1 VPRDACTDLVGRD
14 AMSGLCDGRVAIV
27 TGAGRGLGRAHA
39 LALGREGAQV
49 VVNDL
54 GVELD
59 GSGGGSAPAQQ
70 VVDEIRSLGGDAV
83 TDGNDISEW
92 DGAGRLIETAQRA
105 FGRLDILVNNAGV
118 LRDRMVV
125 SMQPDDVGRVI
136 DVHLKGTIFTSHHAA
151 AHWRD
156 RAKAGDPVDARIVN
170 TTSGAGLYGNI
181 GQGAYSAAKAGIV
194 GFTLVAAAELA
205 RYGVTANAL
214 SPGGR
219 TRMTEQIFSSAMA
232 TPEEGAFDG
241 MDPENVSPVVAWLG
255 SAESA
260 GITGRVFEVYGGM
273 VGLADGWHH
282 GPEFSEERRLPPA
295 EIGVIIRDLLARA
308 AEPEPVQGT

>member
-1 VPRDACTDLVGRD
+1 VEPGAV
-14 AMSGLCDGRVAIV
+14 SGLCEGRVAIV

-39 LALGREGAQV
+39 LALGNEGAQV

-59 GSGGGSAPAQQ
+59 GSGGGATPAEE
-70 VVDEIRSLGGDAV
+70 VAAEIRARGGNAV
-83 TDGNDISEW
+83 ADGNNIADW
-92 DGAGRLIETAQRA
+92 QGAQRLIETAQA
-105 FGRLDILVNNAGV
+105 SFGRLDVLVNNAGV

-125 SMQPDDVGRVI
+125 SMVASDIEAVI

-156 RAKAGDPVDARIVN
+156 RAKAGETVDARIIN

-194 GFTLVAAAELA
+194 GFTLVAAAELG
-205 RYGVTANAL
+205 RYGVTANSL
-214 SPGGR
+214 SPGAR
-219 TRMTEQIFSSAMA
+219 TRMTEQVFAEAMA
-232 TPEEGAFDG
+232 TPAGGFDA
-241 MDPENVSPVVAWLG
+241 MAAENVSPVVAWIA
-255 SAESA
+255 SSESA

-273 VGLADGWHH
+273 VGLAEGWSH
-282 GPEFSEERRLPPA
+282 GPEFKEDRRLEPSEVGP
-295 EIGVIIRDLLARA
+295 IVKDLLARA
-308 AEPEPVQGT
+308 VPPEPVQGT

>member
-1 VPRDACTDLVGRD
+1 VV
-14 AMSGLCDGRVAIV
+14 SGLCDGRVAIV

-39 LALGREGAQV
+39 LALGREGALV
-49 VVNDL
+49 VVNDI

-59 GSGGGSAPAQQ
+59 GSGGGAAPAEH
-70 VVDEIRSLGGDAV
+70 VAEEIRSLGGEAV
-83 TDGNDISEW
+83 VDGSDISDW
-92 DGAGRLIETAQRA
+92 DGAGHLIATAQRA

-125 SMQPDDVGRVI
+125 SMRADDVERVI

-156 RAKAGDPVDARIVN
+156 RAKAGDPVDARVIN

-232 TPEEGAFDG
+232 TPEAGFDG
-241 MDPENVSPVVAWLG
+241 MAPENVSPVVAWLA

-282 GPEFSEERRLPPA
+282 GPQFKEERRLEPGEVGA
-295 EIGVIIRDLLARA
+295 IVRDLLTVADA
-308 AEPEPVQGT
+308 PEPVQGT

>member
-1 VPRDACTDLVGRD
+1 LLFSPFPIPFP
-14 AMSGLCDGRVAIV
+14 GLSPP
-27 TGAGRGLGRAHA
+27 HA
-39 LALGREGAQV
+39 LALGREGALV
-49 VVNDL
+49 VVNDI

-59 GSGGGSAPAQQ
+59 GSGGGSAPAEQ
-70 VVDEIRSLGGDAV
+70 VAAEIRTLGGDAV
-83 TDGNDISEW
+83 VDGSDISDW
-92 DGAGRLIETAQRA
+92 DGAARLVEAALRA
-105 FGRLDILVNNAGV
+105 FGRLDVLVNNAGV

-125 SMQPDDVGRVI
+125 SMRAEDVERVI

-156 RAKAGDPVDARIVN
+156 RAKAGDVVDARIIN

-219 TRMTEQIFSSAMA
+219 TRMTEQIFSSAMT
-232 TPEEGAFDG
+232 TPEEGFDG
-241 MDPENVSPVVAWLG
+241 MAPENVSPVVAWLG
-255 SAESA
+255 STESA

-282 GPEFSEERRLPPA
+282 GPEFSDERRLEPA
-295 EIGVIIRDLLARA
+295 EVGPIVRDLLARA
-308 AEPEPVQGT
+308 PVPEPVQGS

>member
-1 VPRDACTDLVGRD
+1 
-14 AMSGLCDGRVAIV
+14 MSGLCDGRVAIV

-39 LALGREGAQV
+39 LALGNEGASV

-59 GSGGGSAPAQQ
+59 GSGGGGGTPAEE
-70 VVDEIRSLGGDAV
+70 VAAEIRAHGGSAV
-83 TDGNDISEW
+83 VDGNDIADW
-92 DGAGRLIETAQRA
+92 QGAQRLIETAQA
-105 FGRLDILVNNAGV
+105 SFGRLDVLVNNAGV

-125 SMQPDDVGRVI
+125 SMVASDIEAVI

-151 AHWRD
+151 ASWRD
-156 RAKAGDPVDARIVN
+156 RAKAGETVDARIIN

-205 RYGVTANAL
+205 RYGVTANSL
-214 SPGGR
+214 SPGAR
-219 TRMTEQIFSSAMA
+219 TRMTEQVFAAAMA
-232 TPEEGAFDG
+232 TPQDGFDA
-241 MDPENVSPVVAWLG
+241 MAAENVSPVVAWLA

-273 VGLADGWHH
+273 VGLAEGWSH
-282 GPEFSEERRLPPA
+282 GPEFKEDRRLEPREVGA
-295 EIGVIIRDLLARA
+295 IVQDLLTRA
-308 AEPEPVQGT
+308 VPPEPVQGT

>member
-1 VPRDACTDLVGRD
+1 MEPAE
-14 AMSGLCDGRVAIV
+14 MSGLCEGRVAIV

-39 LALGREGAQV
+39 LELGRAGAQV

-59 GSGGGSAPAQQ
+59 GSGGGAAAAEEVAAEIRAQGGSA
-70 VVDEIRSLGGDAV
+70 VVDGH
-83 TDGNDISEW
+83 DIATW
-92 DGAGRLIETAQRA
+92 DGAQRLIETAHDT
-105 FGRLDILVNNAGV
+105 FGGLDVLVNNAGV
-118 LRDRMVV
+118 LRDCMVV
-125 SMQPDDVGRVI
+125 SMVAADSEAVI

-151 AHWRD
+151 ASWRD
-156 RAKAGDPVDARIVN
+156 RAKSGQPVDARLIN

-205 RYGVTANAL
+205 RYGVTANSL
-214 SPGGR
+214 SPGAR
-219 TRMTEQIFSSAMA
+219 TRMTEQVFAEAMA
-232 TPEEGAFDG
+232 VPDGGFDA
-241 MDPENVSPVVAWLG
+241 MAAENVSPIVAWIA

-260 GITGRVFEVYGGM
+260 GITGRVFDVYGGT
-273 VGLADGWHH
+273 VGLAEGWSH
-282 GPEFSEERRLPPA
+282 GPEFKEDRRLEPA
-295 EIGVIIRDLLARA
+295 EVGVIIRDLLTRS

>member
-1 VPRDACTDLVGRD
+1 
-14 AMSGLCDGRVAIV
+14 MSGLCEGRVAIV

-39 LALGREGAQV
+39 LALGREGALV
-49 VVNDL
+49 VVNDI

-59 GSGGGSAPAQQ
+59 GSGGGSAPAEQ
-70 VVDEIRSLGGDAV
+70 VVEEIRSLGSDAV
-83 TDGNDISEW
+83 ADGSDISDW
-92 DGAGRLIETAQRA
+92 GGAQRLVEAAQRA

-125 SMQPDDVGRVI
+125 SMRADDVERVI

-156 RAKAGDPVDARIVN
+156 RAKAGDAVDARIIN

-194 GFTLVAAAELA
+194 GFTLVAAAELG

-232 TPEEGAFDG
+232 TPEAGFDG
-241 MDPENVSPVVAWLG
+241 MAPENVSPMVAWLG

-273 VGLADGWHH
+273 VGLAEGWQH
-282 GPEFSEERRLPPA
+282 GPSFSDERRLEPGEVGP
-295 EIGVIIRDLLARA
+295 IVRDLLSRV